1 MLGIAFV
8 VLLCGLPV
16 IVLGL
21 YIYFK
26 DREREPMD
34 LLIKLLWKGILACLL
49 VLLVSGI
56 LGIFFPIFGADY
68 TTLDNK
74 KLMIYAF
81 ICVALVEE
89 SCKYFFLYKE
99 AYNHKEFD
107 TTFDMAV
114 YASFVSLG
122 FAFFEN
128 ILYLIQ
134 YGVVNQFTRY
144 FTAVPMHLCTGIFMG
159 IYLGDAALAARKDLK
174 ESQKNKVFA
183 LLVPIFLHGFYDYTI
198 MAGYDVIWVIS
209 FIMIVVLSIIVVN
222 YKRNRDVRLKYPNNQ
237 CPHCHERI
245 VGIYC
250 IKCGKKLF

>member
-21 YIYFK
+21 YIYLK

-34 LLIKLLWKGILACLL
+34 LLIKLLGKGILACLL

-89 SCKYFFLYKE
+89 SCKYFF
-99 AYNHKEFD
+99 
-107 TTFDMAV
+107 
-114 YASFVSLG
+114 
-122 FAFFEN
+122 
-128 ILYLIQ
+128 
-134 YGVVNQFTRY
+134 
-144 FTAVPMHLCTGIFMG
+144 
-159 IYLGDAALAARKDLK
+159 
-174 ESQKNKVFA
+174 
-183 LLVPIFLHGFYDYTI
+183 
-198 MAGYDVIWVIS
+198 
-209 FIMIVVLSIIVVN
+209 
-222 YKRNRDVRLKYPNNQ
+222 
-237 CPHCHERI
+237 
-245 VGIYC
+245 
-250 IKCGKKLF
+250 

>member
-1 MLGIAFV
+1 MFSIALA
-8 VLLCGLPV
+8 LLICGLPV

-21 YIYFK
+21 YIYLK
-26 DREREPMD
+26 DKEREPFS
-34 LLIKLLWKGILACLL
+34 LLAKLLGKGMLSCLL

-56 LGIFFPIFGADY
+56 LSLFFPIFSSDY
-68 TTLDNK
+68 T
-74 KLMIYAF
+74 KLSGNELMFYAF

-89 SCKYFFLYKE
+89 SCKYFFVYKE
-99 AYNHKEFD
+99 TFNHKEFD

-174 ESQKNKVFA
+174 ESHKNKIFA
-183 LLVPIFLHGFYDYTI
+183 LIVPIFLHGFYDYTI
-198 MAGYDVIWVIS
+198 MAGYDVVWIIS
-209 FIMIVVLSIIVVN
+209 FIAIVVLSIILVN
-222 YKRNRDVRLKYPNNQ
+222 LKRNHDVRLKYPNNL